1 MYFEGIHNDGIFRA
15 DDNDDDNNNDND
27 DVRADNTNFVGT
39 NLYRPV
45 HWWFHG

>member
-15 DDNDDDNNNDND
+15 DDNDDDDDDDNNDND

-39 NLYRPV
+39 NLYRLV
-45 HWWFHG
+45 H